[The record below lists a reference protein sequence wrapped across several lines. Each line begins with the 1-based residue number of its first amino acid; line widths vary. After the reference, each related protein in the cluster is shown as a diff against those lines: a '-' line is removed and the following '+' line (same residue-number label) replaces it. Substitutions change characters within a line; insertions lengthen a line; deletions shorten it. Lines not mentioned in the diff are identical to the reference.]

1 MFGMYTTSRPAM
13 MQTDKTEA
21 TLRTRSVPKIAT
33 MKINAPISSVH
44 SRYGRPVS
52 VLSVAPPVA
61 NATAGATHMTHRYNT
76 SNKLEKIGANLP

>member
-1 MFGMYTTSRPAM
+1 MFGMYTTSKPAM

-44 SRYGRPVS
+44 SRYGRPGQR
-52 VLSVAPPVA
+52 AQC
-61 NATAGATHMTHRYNT
+61 GARRLQTQRRVRHT
-76 SNKLEKIGANLP
+76 